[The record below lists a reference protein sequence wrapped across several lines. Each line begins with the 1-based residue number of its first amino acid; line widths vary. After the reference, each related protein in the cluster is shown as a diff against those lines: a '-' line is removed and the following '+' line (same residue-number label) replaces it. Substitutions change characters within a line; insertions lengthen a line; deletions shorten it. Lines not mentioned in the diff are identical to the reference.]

1 MTKLWYSIW
10 PKNVPKNVEFQNKPM
25 YSLIDD
31 NAKIN
36 PEKNALIFDG
46 QQLTYDDMHKYT
58 NGSCLFFKELGISKG
73 DKIAIIMFNAPDVL
87 IHFFGALKCGAS
99 VALIDPLT
107 ISEDLE
113 FQLKLT
119 NPKVVITD
127 EEVHDREKKI
137 FEKLGVRA
145 EISSLRKTNEK
156 VEFAEINPS
165 KDIAVIFHYAGV
177 VGRTLEIYH
186 SHAGF
191 VTLGKAVSTFH
202 ELNPDTSTLMFLPL
216 SHPFGMILTS
226 VTYAAG
232 GTLILMRRWSYENGV
247 KYIEQK
253 TVNYVPGPPM
263 VFNELLTK
271 TERETLRNIR
281 IAVTGGAY
289 VPPELQKSY
298 FEEIGVPLV
307 QLYGLSEGLLITLQ
321 HPSMRVYGTL
331 GVPLPNV
338 DVKIVNPQTYEEVKI
353 GETGELWAKSP
364 WIMIGYGDPEE
375 TKKAIVDGWL
385 RTGDLVMM
393 DNNGLLYFK
402 GVIKRM
408 IKYKAYPIFP
418 RDLEII
424 LKQHPAIEEAV
435 VEGEKAPEVGEIPVA
450 KVKLKSEFKGKVSE
464 EEIKEFVNSKV
475 AFYKKIRKVYFID

>member
-10 PKNVPKNVEFQNKPM
+10 PEGVPKNVEFQNKPM

-31 NAKIN
+31 NAKLK
-36 PEKNALIFDG
+36 PDKKALIYNDKVF
-46 QQLTYDDMHKYT
+46 TYSDMHKYT
-58 NGSCLFFKELGISKG
+58 NGSCLFFRELGVNKG
-73 DKIAIIMFNAPDVL
+73 DKIAITMFNCPDVL

-99 VALIDPLT
+99 IALIDPLT

-127 EEVHDREKKI
+127 EEVYNREKAV
-137 FEKLGVRA
+137 FEKLGIRA
-145 EISSLRKTNEK
+145 EISSLRKTDKE
-156 VEFAEINPS
+156 VELAKIYPVR
-165 KDIAVIFHYAGV
+165 DVAVIFHYAGV
-177 VGRTLEIYH
+177 VGRTLEIHH

-202 ELNPDTSTLMFLPL
+202 GLNSNTSTLMFLPL

-232 GTLILMRRWSYENGV
+232 GTLVLMRRWTYENGI
-247 KYIEQK
+247 KYIEEK
-253 TVNYVPGPPM
+253 MVNYVPGPPM

-271 TERETLRNIR
+271 ADKEILKNIK

-321 HPSMRVYGTL
+321 HPSMKVYGTL
-331 GVPLPNV
+331 GVPLPSV
-338 DVKIVNPQTYEEVKI
+338 DVKVVNPQTLEEVKV

-364 WIMIGYGDPEE
+364 WIMVGYGDPEE

-424 LKQHPAIEEAV
+424 LKQHPAIKEAV